1 LKNFTRKLLA
11 GLVGVFKDTPTITEP
26 EVLEIKVPP
35 MTEQFENRN
44 GLHFCNSCGWCDDI
58 PTTFRKRTITDD
70 DGKTKTVYN
79 FLDVDNPVDCPNCAK
94 KSVYPVCQATTTKAV
109 IYLLK
114 ALQ

>member
-1 LKNFTRKLLA
+1 LKNFTRNLLT
-11 GLVGVFKDTPTITEP
+11 GLVGVFKDTQPTKESKITEI
-26 EVLEIKVPP
+26 EVPRLKD
-35 MTEQFENRN
+35 QFENRN

-58 PTTFRKRTITDD
+58 PTTFRKSIRIDD
-70 DGKTKTVYN
+70 TGKSKTVYN
-79 FLDVDNPVDCPNCAK
+79 FLDVDNPVDCPRCAK